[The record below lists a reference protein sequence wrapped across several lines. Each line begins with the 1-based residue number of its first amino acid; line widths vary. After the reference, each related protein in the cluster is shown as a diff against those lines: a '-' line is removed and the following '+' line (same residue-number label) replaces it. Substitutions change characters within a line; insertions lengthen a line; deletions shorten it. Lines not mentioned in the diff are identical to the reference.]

1 MMRVSYIKLGN
12 DMERAKTVLLIM
24 GSTRAGRIGPQIT
37 EWVAQIGRAYTD
49 FDYQTVDLADW
60 LLPMD
65 DESAIPAIGPY
76 AQPHTRAWSDK
87 IKSAEAVIFV
97 TPQFNWGYPAVLKNA
112 IDHLY
117 HEWRDKP
124 AAIVTYGGHGGTRC
138 AKQLR
143 QVAAS
148 VRMRVVVAA
157 PALRLPEAVIRR
169 GAALEPE
176 RDFQR
181 YRSGVR
187 GAVAELAAQINGR
200 ERLLTGVRR
209 RCKALFIAA
218 T

>member
-1 MMRVSYIKLGN
+1 
-12 DMERAKTVLLIM
+12 MEHEKTVLLIM
-24 GSTRAGRIGPQIT
+24 GSTRAGRICPKIT
-37 EWVAQIGRAYTD
+37 EWVAQIGREYTD
-49 FDYQTVDLADW
+49 FDYQTLDLADW

-65 DESAIPAIGPY
+65 DEAAIPAIGPY
-76 AQPHTRAWSDK
+76 TQPHTRAWSDK
-87 IKSAEAVIFV
+87 IKSADAVILV

-148 VRMRVVVAA
+148 VRMRVVVTA
-157 PALRLPEAVIRR
+157 PAIRLPEAVIRQ
-169 GAALEPE
+169 GAPFEPD
-176 RDFQR
+176 RDFQG
-181 YRSGVR
+181 YRSQVR

-200 ERLLTGVRR
+200 EQLLMGVRR
-209 RCKALFIAA
+209 RCKALLIAA
-218 T
+218 I